1 MSLCFPCEG
10 SPFCTCALHL
20 LVGAGPT
27 AAQPAG
33 ISTADVHLA
42 RFQQLL
48 VVGLVPVVT
57 VSTGT
62 NTLLDLDI
70 FIREND

>member
-1 MSLCFPCEG
+1 M
-10 SPFCTCALHL
+10 
-20 LVGAGPT
+20 GAGPT